1 MRGSFGKKLDHVLAA
16 DPVSV
21 AAQRSINCIG
31 TGAEIEAPK
40 ALRSE
45 TLKASRGREWG
56 GGIPLPSRLG
66 AWRNVV
72 SGRKRFIGLLLLR
85 VVEGLSLRYLYA
97 ILSIFLPLLPPLK
110 GFEPSFRPPCR
121 SV

>member
-40 ALRSE
+40 ALRSK
-45 TLKASRGREWG
+45 TLKASRRWE
-56 GGIPLPSRLG
+56 
-66 AWRNVV
+66 
-72 SGRKRFIGLLLLR
+72 
-85 VVEGLSLRYLYA
+85 
-97 ILSIFLPLLPPLK
+97 IF
-110 GFEPSFRPPCR
+110 C
-121 SV
+121 SVL